1 MKNIIFSFLVIS
13 AFNFSCSNKASKK
26 EQPEP
31 VLPVI
36 LSKTNA
42 DFAAEIRDFELMD
55 REFVPK
61 KGGIVFAGTTA
72 IRSCVNIADR
82 LIDYPI
88 VQRGLTESETSHL
101 IYFADKI
108 IIPYRPS
115 ILFIYEGEDDMVNG
129 KTPDAAFADFLK
141 LSKLLT
147 ERLPETRV
155 IYMSVKPSPGR
166 AAFQKKF
173 EAYNSKV
180 RLYIAQQNC
189 NWDYMDLY
197 TPLINSSGS
206 AKEDL
211 FEADRVTL
219 NSKGYDVWEQQ
230 IKNYLKQ

>member
-1 MKNIIFSFLVIS
+1 MKSIIFSFLVIS
-13 AFNFSCSNKASKK
+13 VFNFSCSNETSKN
-26 EQPEP
+26 EQPKP

-42 DFAAEIRDFELMD
+42 DFDAEIQDFESMD
-55 REFVPK
+55 KAIMPK
-61 KGGIVFAGTTA
+61 KGGLVFAGTTA
-72 IRSCVNIADR
+72 IRSYVDIADR
-82 LIDYPI
+82 LTDYPI
-88 VQRGLTESETSHL
+88 VKRGLTESETSHL

-115 ILFIYEGEDDMVNG
+115 ILFIYEGEDDIVNG
-129 KTPDAAFADFLK
+129 KTPDASFADFLK

-147 ERLPETRV
+147 ARLPETRI

-173 EAYNSKV
+173 ESYNSKV
-180 RLYIAQQNC
+180 RLYISQQNC
-189 NWDYMDLY
+189 NWDYIDVY
-197 TPLINSSGS
+197 TPLVNSSGS

-219 NSKGYDVWEQQ
+219 NSKGYDLWEQQ